1 MLRQV
6 LLKIKI
12 LYTIVT
18 FVHLDT
24 RQISLEIIMVLFV
37 MLQMADGLMVYQ
49 WMVLENHSKTS
60 FIKFMFLI

>member
-24 RQISLEIIMVLFV
+24 QQMNLKIIMELFV
-37 MLQMADGLMVYQ
+37 MLQTVDGLMVYQ
-49 WMVLENHSKTS
+49 WMVLENHSKMS